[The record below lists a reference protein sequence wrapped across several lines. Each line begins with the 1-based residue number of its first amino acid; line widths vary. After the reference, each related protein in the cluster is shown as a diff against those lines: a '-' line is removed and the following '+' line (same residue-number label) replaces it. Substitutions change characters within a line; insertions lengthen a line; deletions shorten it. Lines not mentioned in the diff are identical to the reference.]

1 MATQYQHN
9 GKSEMFWELA
19 QDHYKQQ
26 TTPFICMNLVMYT
39 VGHLVEG
46 LLAAQGRH
54 PGSPVRGVPHGDR
67 GALFRKHLVG
77 NGMLTEADV
86 DIYGEMVAQRDTFI
100 DGGVQDRAFI
110 EKYMALAQPLI
121 SRLQALTARS

>member
-1 MATQYQHN
+1 MATQKQHN
-9 GKSEMFWELA
+9 EKSEMFWKLA
-19 QDHYKQQ
+19 QDHYNRK
-26 TTPFICMNLVMYT
+26 TTPFICMNLLMYT

-67 GALFRKHLVG
+67 GALLRKHLVG
-77 NGMLTEADV
+77 KGMLTEADA
-86 DIYGEMVAQRDTFI
+86 DCYGEMVAQRDTFI

-110 EKYMALAQPLI
+110 EKYMALSRPLVE
-121 SRLQALTARS
+121 RLQNLTARS